1 MQVSDSVLSTTSFGA
16 VQTRVPSRELIMI
29 KSNSVIRFLYPER
42 NFAKVCR
49 RNYQVRLKT
58 GDLVENKKRKKRK
71 KKERR
76 SPVSRFDIENNG
88 AKVSFRPLGEPKQLR
103 GSRVPC
109 SSKLAETRQRPAR
122 KDCPTNYNI
131 PGESNQSE
139 EELRA
144 SNLRQPLEYKSRAP
158 LGLLDE

>member
-58 GDLVENKKRKKRK
+58 GDLVENKKRKKREK
-71 KKERR
+71 KKY
-76 SPVSRFDIENNG
+76 DG
-88 AKVSFRPLGEPKQLR
+88 AL
-103 GSRVPC
+103 
-109 SSKLAETRQRPAR
+109 
-122 KDCPTNYNI
+122 
-131 PGESNQSE
+131 
-139 EELRA
+139 
-144 SNLRQPLEYKSRAP
+144 
-158 LGLLDE
+158 

>member
-16 VQTRVPSRELIMI
+16 VQTRVPSQELIMI

-58 GDLVENKKRKKRK
+58 GDLVRNKKRKKRG

-76 SPVSRFDIENNG
+76 SPVSPFDIGNNG
-88 AKVSFRPLGEPKQLR
+88 AKVSFCPLGEPKQLR

>member
-1 MQVSDSVLSTTSFGA
+1 MQVSDSVLSTSFGA

-29 KSNSVIRFLYPER
+29 KSVIRFLYPER

-58 GDLVENKKRKKRK
+58 GDLVENKIRKKRK

>member
-1 MQVSDSVLSTTSFGA
+1 MQVSDSVLSTSFGA

-58 GDLVENKKRKKRK
+58 GDLVENKIRKKRK

-131 PGESNQSE
+131 SGESNQSE